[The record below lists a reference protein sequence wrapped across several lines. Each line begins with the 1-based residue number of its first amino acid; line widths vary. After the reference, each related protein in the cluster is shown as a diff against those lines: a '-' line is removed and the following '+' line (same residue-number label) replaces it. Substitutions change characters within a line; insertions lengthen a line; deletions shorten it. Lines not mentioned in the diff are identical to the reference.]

1 MEPRYELMAHQ
12 EDGVRFLTQRRGGIL
27 AFEQGLGKTLTAI
40 DAFRDL
46 CERGLV
52 GHMLVICP
60 NSLKDNWA
68 DEIARF
74 APKWQVRT
82 VGGSGRDRRA
92 EFASAEEEVVIVNY
106 EAARA
111 DIAPVRAMMR
121 RLKPVL
127 VLDESHHVKNHRSL
141 TSIAARQFAPLAA
154 FRWLLTGTPVT
165 NSPSDIHAQLSVA
178 ADANPLGPYEVF
190 MLDYGDSGTNRHKQ
204 RKLAELLKPHVLR
217 RTKEECLSLPS
228 KTLVD
233 LSVPLPRWQR
243 RMYDAVRD
251 GIIDEVSGMSRQA
264 FRAYAPTAL
273 TKLLRLAQ
281 IASNPALVVT
291 SEQRNPAKLAELD
304 RILEELIR
312 AKGCKVILWSYYVKT
327 IARLAQRYGHLGVV
341 TLFGGTPQSERQA
354 LVNSFQED
362 SSVRLFIGNPAA
374 AGTGFTLTAAT
385 YAIYET
391 LTWRYDLYAQSQDRN
406 HRIGQG
412 APVTYLRLL
421 AQDTIDFVIAES
433 LARKTRMAR
442 RLVGDTDTS
451 ATIADLAPEEF
462 RDMLLT
468 NRLPNIEE
476 GLVCGT

>member
-1 MEPRYELMAHQ
+1 MEPRYQLMAHQ
-12 EDGVRFLTQRRGGIL
+12 EEGVRFLIQRRGGIL

-40 DAFRDL
+40 DAFREL
-46 CERGLV
+46 RGRGLV
-52 GHMLVICP
+52 DHMVVLCP

-68 DEIARF
+68 GEITRF
-74 APKWQVRT
+74 APTWQVRT

-92 EFASAEEEVVIVNY
+92 GFASADEEVVIVNY

-121 RLKPVL
+121 RLRPVL

-165 NSPSDIHAQLSVA
+165 NSPSDIHAQLSVV
-178 ADANPLGPYEVF
+178 ADVNPLGPYEVF

-204 RKLAELLKPHVLR
+204 KRLAELLQPHVLR

-228 KTLVD
+228 KSFVD
-233 LSVPLPRWQR
+233 LSVPLPAWQR

-251 GIIDEVSGMSRQA
+251 GMLDEVRGMSRDA

-273 TKLLRLAQ
+273 TKLLRLVQ
-281 IASNPALVVT
+281 IASNPALVAP
-291 SEQRNPAKLAELD
+291 SEQREPAKLAELD
-304 RILEELIR
+304 RILTDLIR
-312 AKGCKVILWSYYVKT
+312 AKECKVILWSYYVDT
-327 IARLAQRYGHLGVV
+327 ITRLAQRYQHLGVV
-341 TLFGGTPQSERQA
+341 TLFGGVPQSERQT
-354 LVNSFQED
+354 LVRSFQED
-362 SSVRLFIGNPAA
+362 PGIRLFIGNPAA

-406 HRIGQG
+406 HRIGQE

-421 AQDTIDFVIAES
+421 ATDTIDFVIAES
-433 LARKTRMAR
+433 LARKTRMAK
-442 RLVGDTDTS
+442 RLVGDEEVA
-451 ATIADLAPEEF
+451 ATIADMTPEEF

-468 NRLPNIEE
+468 NRLPN
-476 GLVCGT
+476 T

>member
-1 MEPRYELMAHQ
+1 MEPRYQLMAHQ
-12 EDGVRFLTQRRGGIL
+12 EEGVRFLTQRRGGIL

-46 CERGLV
+46 RGRGLV
-52 GHMLVICP
+52 DHMVVICP

-68 DEIARF
+68 GEISRF
-74 APKWQVRT
+74 APTLQVRI

-92 EFASAEEEVVIVNY
+92 GFASADEEVVIVNY

-121 RLKPVL
+121 RLRPVL

-165 NSPSDIHAQLSVA
+165 NSPSDIHAQLSVV
-178 ADANPLGPYEVF
+178 ADVNPLGPYEVF
-190 MLDYGDSGTNRHKQ
+190 MLDYGDSGTSRHKQ
-204 RKLAELLKPHVLR
+204 KKLAELLKPHVLR
-217 RTKEECLSLPS
+217 RTKQECLSLPS
-228 KTLVD
+228 KSFVD
-233 LSVPLPRWQR
+233 LSVPLPGWQR

-251 GIIDEVSGMSRQA
+251 GILDEVRGMSGDA

-281 IASNPALVVT
+281 IASDPALVVPN
-291 SEQRNPAKLAELD
+291 EEREPAKLAELD
-304 RILEELIR
+304 RILDELIR
-312 AKGCKVILWSYYVKT
+312 AKRCKVILWSYYVNT
-327 IARLAQRYGHLGVV
+327 ITRLAARYRHLGVV
-341 TLFGGTPQSERQA
+341 TLFGGVPASERQA
-354 LVNSFQED
+354 LVQSFQED
-362 SSVRLFIGNPAA
+362 SGVRLFVGNPAA

-406 HRIGQG
+406 HRIGQQ
-412 APVTYLRLL
+412 APVTYVRLL
-421 AQDTIDFVIAES
+421 AADTIDFVIAES
-433 LARKTRMAR
+433 LARKSRMAR
-442 RLVGDTDTS
+442 RLVGDEHHT
-451 ATIADLAPEEF
+451 ATIADMTPEEF

-468 NRLPNIEE
+468 NRLPNARPMK
-476 GLVCGT
+476 G

>member
-1 MEPRYELMAHQ
+1 MEPRYQLMAHQ
-12 EDGVRFLTQRRGGIL
+12 EEGVQFLTQRPGGIL

-40 DAFRDL
+40 DAFRRL
-46 CERGLV
+46 RGQGLAD
-52 GHMLVICP
+52 HMVVLCP

-68 DEIARF
+68 GEITRF
-74 APKWQVRT
+74 APTWRVRT

-92 EFASAEEEVVIVNY
+92 GLASADEEVVIVNY

-121 RLKPVL
+121 RLRPVL

-165 NSPSDIHAQLSVA
+165 NSPSDIHAQLSVVE
-178 ADANPLGPYEVF
+178 DVNPLGPYEVF

-204 RKLAELLKPHVLR
+204 KRLAQLLQPHVLR

-228 KTLVD
+228 KSFVD
-233 LSVPLPRWQR
+233 LSVPLPAWQR

-251 GIIDEVSGMSRQA
+251 GMLDEVRGMSRDA

-273 TKLLRLAQ
+273 TKLLRLVQ
-281 IASNPALVVT
+281 IASNPALVAPG
-291 SEQRNPAKLAELD
+291 EQREPAKLAELD
-304 RILEELIR
+304 RILTDLIR
-312 AKGCKVILWSYYVKT
+312 AKECKVILWSYYVDT
-327 IARLAQRYGHLGVV
+327 ITRLAQRYQHLGVV
-341 TLFGGTPQSERQA
+341 TLFGGVPQSERQA
-354 LVNSFQED
+354 LVSSFQED
-362 SSVRLFIGNPAA
+362 SGIRLFIGNPAA

-406 HRIGQG
+406 HRIGQE

-421 AQDTIDFVIAES
+421 ATDTIDFVIAES
-433 LARKTRMAR
+433 LARKTRMAK
-442 RLVGDTDTS
+442 RLVGDEEVG
-451 ATIADLAPEEF
+451 AAIADMTPEEF

-468 NRLPNIEE
+468 NRLPN
-476 GLVCGT
+476 T